1 MFARFFTV
9 VCVVM
14 YHVSNIRLLF
24 AYVCYVHIVITSSL
38 PSTCV
43 LQDINKWLDDTPR
56 FSEFSSASNSPSHL
70 IGAEEYDV
78 VRSRIESEYR
88 HSLKL
93 DRDRP
98 SSGTSSR
105 SNKDGK
111 VRKGLWRSCSSGT
124 HYKYWCITKFAR
136 FLDVCFRSITLCS
149 GILFWYHVT
158 GGIAVYQIPSIIKFD
173 ALKPGCCRMGTLG
186 LKGANGHSIF
196 GYTFVSATVI

>member
-1 MFARFFTV
+1 M
-9 VCVVM
+9 
-14 YHVSNIRLLF
+14 
-24 AYVCYVHIVITSSL
+24 
-38 PSTCV
+38 CV

-124 HYKYWCITKFAR
+124 YDKYWCLTKCAR
-136 FLDVCFRSITLCS
+136 FLYVCYKSINSCS
-149 GILFWYHVT
+149 GILFCYHVT
-158 GGIAVYQIPSIIKFD
+158 GGIAVFQISSIIKVD
-173 ALKPGCCRMGTLG
+173 TLIPGHCRRGTLG
-186 LKGANGHSIF
+186 LKVAIGHSIM
-196 GYTFVSATVI
+196 GYTFVSATDI

>member
-1 MFARFFTV
+1 M
-9 VCVVM
+9 
-14 YHVSNIRLLF
+14 
-24 AYVCYVHIVITSSL
+24 
-38 PSTCV
+38 CV

-105 SNKDGK
+105 SYKDGK
-111 VRKGLWRSCSSGT
+111 VRKGLWSSCSSGT
-124 HYKYWCITKFAR
+124 YDKTLYVTKFVG
-136 FLDVCFRSITLCS
+136 LWDVCYKSGSLCS
-149 GILFWYHVT
+149 GILFWYHVI
-158 GGIAVYQIPSIIKFD
+158 GEFAVFEISSIINVD
-173 ALKPGCCRMGTLG
+173 TL
-186 LKGANGHSIF
+186 
-196 GYTFVSATVI
+196 

>member
-1 MFARFFTV
+1 M
-9 VCVVM
+9 
-14 YHVSNIRLLF
+14 
-24 AYVCYVHIVITSSL
+24 
-38 PSTCV
+38 CV

-56 FSEFSSASNSPSHL
+56 FSEFSSASNSPSHI

-111 VRKGLWRSCSSGT
+111 VRKGLWRSCSSGMWQNFVT
-124 HYKYWCITKFAR
+124 KYARLWDVYYK
-136 FLDVCFRSITLCS
+136 SNSLCS
-149 GILFWYHVT
+149 GILVWYHIIGELSVL
-158 GGIAVYQIPSIIKFD
+158 QISSIIKVD
-173 ALKPGCCRMGTLG
+173 TL
-186 LKGANGHSIF
+186 
-196 GYTFVSATVI
+196 

>member
-1 MFARFFTV
+1 MFA
-9 VCVVM
+9 
-14 YHVSNIRLLF
+14 S
-24 AYVCYVHIVITSSL
+24 
-38 PSTCV
+38 
-43 LQDINKWLDDTPR
+43 QDINKWLDDTPR

-111 VRKGLWRSCSSGT
+111 VGYFEARDQLTQTLKI
-124 HYKYWCITKFAR
+124 CI
-136 FLDVCFRSITLCS
+136 
-149 GILFWYHVT
+149 
-158 GGIAVYQIPSIIKFD
+158 
-173 ALKPGCCRMGTLG
+173 
-186 LKGANGHSIF
+186 
-196 GYTFVSATVI
+196 

>member
-1 MFARFFTV
+1 M
-9 VCVVM
+9 
-14 YHVSNIRLLF
+14 
-24 AYVCYVHIVITSSL
+24 
-38 PSTCV
+38 CV

-111 VRKGLWRSCSSGT
+111 VRKGLWSSYSSGT
-124 HYKYWCITKFAR
+124 YDKTLYVNKFAR
-136 FLDVCFRSITLCS
+136 FWDMCYKNSSFYS
-149 GILFWYHVT
+149 GILFWYQVT
-158 GGIAVYQIPSIIKFD
+158 GGFAVFQISSIIKVD
-173 ALKPGCCRMGTLG
+173 TL
-186 LKGANGHSIF
+186 
-196 GYTFVSATVI
+196 

>member
-1 MFARFFTV
+1 M
-9 VCVVM
+9 
-14 YHVSNIRLLF
+14 
-24 AYVCYVHIVITSSL
+24 
-38 PSTCV
+38 CV

-111 VRKGLWRSCSSGT
+111 VRKGLWCSCSSGT
-124 HYKYWCITKFAR
+124 YDKTLYVTKFVG
-136 FLDVCFRSITLCS
+136 LWDVCYKNSSLCS
-149 GILFWYHVT
+149 GILFWYHVI
-158 GGIAVYQIPSIIKFD
+158 GEFAVFRISSIIKVD
-173 ALKPGCCRMGTLG
+173 TL
-186 LKGANGHSIF
+186 
-196 GYTFVSATVI
+196 

>member
-1 MFARFFTV
+1 M
-9 VCVVM
+9 C
-14 YHVSNIRLLF
+14 L
-24 AYVCYVHIVITSSL
+24 
-38 PSTCV
+38 

-111 VRKGLWRSCSSGT
+111 VRKGLWSLCSSGI
-124 HYKYWCITKFAR
+124 YDKFLYVTKFAR
-136 FLDVCFRSITLCS
+136 FWDMRYKSSSLRS

-158 GGIAVYQIPSIIKFD
+158 GRVAVFQISSIVIVD
-173 ALKPGCCRMGTLG
+173 TL
-186 LKGANGHSIF
+186 
-196 GYTFVSATVI
+196 